1 MKQNFIF
8 TIIKENEN
16 DDKEKDEI
24 NKDIFGDSSIN
35 LSNIFNENSINK
47 IKLVYFIIYIVV
59 ILITVVEFVFNYRY
73 INSNKGEFSFLD
85 NSYKMLNKI
94 IYEIFC

>member
-8 TIIKENEN
+8 TIIKENGNE
-16 DDKEKDEI
+16 DKEKDEI

>member
-8 TIIKENEN
+8 TIIKENGN